1 MLSEDSYLL
10 EGPKNKVTNAPTF
23 TRNGSHCHVRLLLII
38 KIKICN
44 YHLCK
49 RQSADINVRIGRYC
63 LIPII
68 GASVVLSQV
77 DYCNSSLAGLHAI
90 ALAPLERLLNAAT
103 HYVADLRPCNHVKSV
118 LHSLHQAADPSA
130 HTVQT
135 VYSYVPCRSRVCTRL
150 HYQSGYTDISYVGPI
165 TSSLCQQPHL

>member
-1 MLSEDSYLL
+1 
-10 EGPKNKVTNAPTF
+10 
-23 TRNGSHCHVRLLLII
+23 
-38 KIKICN
+38 
-44 YHLCK
+44 LCK

-103 HYVADLRPCNHVKSV
+103 HYVADLRPLGCHLNLEMRNVYLSPLKSV
-118 LHSLHQAADPSA
+118 PFTIKLFHEKNDCKILISTGSPKFITLLNCPSPENFWIKK
-130 HTVQT
+130 HNK
-135 VYSYVPCRSRVCTRL
+135 YSMEKSVSHVACCMLETLKYSFL
-150 HYQSGYTDISYVGPI
+150 IDNAQ
-165 TSSLCQQPHL
+165 L